1 MALPELF
8 LQELKMRNDMAEV
21 ASSYINLKRS
31 GKNFTGLCPFHNEKT
46 PSFHI
51 YTENNTFYCF
61 GCGAGGDVITFIRRI
76 ENLDYMESIRF
87 LADRAGLQMPENTI
101 DDGIAKLKGR
111 ILEINRE
118 SARFFHAQLWTEQGK
133 PALGYLLGR
142 GLTPKTIRHFGMGY
156 SLNSRFGLVDYLKRK
171 GYTSYE
177 IVQSNVA
184 FESRTG
190 KVMDRFFSRVMFPI
204 IDLRG
209 NVVGFGGRVLT
220 DEKPKYL
227 NTSDTLVFKK
237 SNGLFAMNFAKN
249 SNPEQ
254 LILVEGYMD
263 VIALH
268 QAGFPN
274 AVATLGT
281 ALTSEQAKLMARYV
295 KEVVISYDADEAG
308 QKAASHAIHLLR
320 EAGLLVKVLSIEGGK
335 DPDEFIRSFGDQG
348 PARFKQLIESSGND
362 MEYQLRK
369 LKSQCDIQTPEGKVT
384 YLNGAAELLAE
395 LDNRMEQEIYAGRL
409 AEEME
414 IDRTSILLQVDKNRQ
429 KAIRSRQKKEFR
441 EIQQQMTGMK
451 DTINPE
457 KKKHLR
463 AANAEEGL
471 LACLFRNQDGQ
482 QARRLYEQLPPEKF
496 CTSFNRRVYET
507 IMGKMMS
514 GNGCELVDISGDFSV
529 EEISGIS
536 RILARYDM
544 VPLSWEDA
552 EEYSSIILQEYQ
564 KFCAENVES
573 AQPQDIQE
581 YLQKLRE
588 QKK

>member
-1 MALPELF
+1 M
-8 LQELKMRNDMAEV
+8 
-21 ASSYINLKRS
+21 
-31 GKNFTGLCPFHNEKT
+31 
-46 PSFHI
+46 
-51 YTENNTFYCF
+51 
-61 GCGAGGDVITFIRRI
+61 
-76 ENLDYMESIRF
+76 
-87 LADRAGLQMPENTI
+87 
-101 DDGIAKLKGR
+101 
-111 ILEINRE
+111 
-118 SARFFHAQLWTEQGK
+118 
-133 PALGYLLGR
+133 
-142 GLTPKTIRHFGMGY
+142 
-156 SLNSRFGLVDYLKRK
+156 
-171 GYTSYE
+171 
-177 IVQSNVA
+177 
-184 FESRTG
+184 
-190 KVMDRFFSRVMFPI
+190 
-204 IDLRG
+204 
-209 NVVGFGGRVLT
+209 
-220 DEKPKYL
+220 
-227 NTSDTLVFKK
+227 
-237 SNGLFAMNFAKN
+237 
-249 SNPEQ
+249 
-254 LILVEGYMD
+254 
-263 VIALH
+263 
-268 QAGFPN
+268 
-274 AVATLGT
+274 
-281 ALTSEQAKLMARYV
+281 
-295 KEVVISYDADEAG
+295 
-308 QKAASHAIHLLR
+308 
-320 EAGLLVKVLSIEGGK
+320 
-335 DPDEFIRSFGDQG
+335 
-348 PARFKQLIESSGND
+348 IESSGND

>member
-133 PALGYLLGR
+133 PALDYLLGR

-308 QKAASHAIHLLR
+308 QKAASRAIHLLR

>member
-133 PALGYLLGR
+133 PALDYLLGR

-308 QKAASHAIHLLR
+308 QKAASRAIHLLR

-369 LKSQCDIQTPEGKVT
+369 LKSQCDIQTPEGKVN

>member
-8 LQELKMRNDMAEV
+8 LQELKMRNDMVEV
-21 ASSYINLKRS
+21 ASSYVNLKRS
-31 GKNFTGLCPFHNEKT
+31 GRNFTGLCPFHNEKT

-87 LADRAGLQMPENTI
+87 LADRAGLQVPENAI
-101 DDGIAKLKGR
+101 DDGMAKLKGR

-133 PALGYLLGR
+133 PALDYLLGR
-142 GLTPKTIRHFGMGY
+142 GLTSKTIRHFGLGY
-156 SLNSRFGLVDYLKRK
+156 SLNSRFGLVDHLKKK

-209 NVVGFGGRVLT
+209 NVVGFGGRILT

-227 NTSDTLVFKK
+227 NTSDTLAFKK

-249 SNPEQ
+249 SNPER

-308 QKAASHAIHLLR
+308 QKAASRAIHLLR

-348 PARFKQLIESSGND
+348 PARFKHLIESSGND
-362 MEYQLRK
+362 MEYRLRK
-369 LKSQCDIQTPEGKVT
+369 LKSQCDMQMPEGKVA

-414 IDRTSILLQVDKNRQ
+414 IDRISILLQVDKNRK
-429 KAIRSRQKKEFR
+429 KAMRSRKKKEFR
-441 EIQQQMTGMK
+441 EIQQQITGMK
-451 DTINPE
+451 DTVNPE

-482 QARRLYEQLPPEKF
+482 QAQRLYEKLPPEKF
-496 CTSFNRRVYET
+496 CTGFNRRVYET
-507 IMGKMMS
+507 IMGKIMS
-514 GNGCELVDISGDFSV
+514 GNGCELADISGDFSV

-544 VPLSWEDA
+544 VPLSSEDA
-552 EEYSSIILQEYQ
+552 EEYSDIILQEYQ
-564 KFCAENVES
+564 KLCAENVES

>member
-308 QKAASHAIHLLR
+308 QKAASRAIHLLR

>member
-133 PALGYLLGR
+133 PALDYLLGR

-308 QKAASHAIHLLR
+308 QKAASRAIHLLR

-414 IDRTSILLQVDKNRQ
+414 IDRTSILLQVDKNRK

-564 KFCAENVES
+564 KLCAENVES